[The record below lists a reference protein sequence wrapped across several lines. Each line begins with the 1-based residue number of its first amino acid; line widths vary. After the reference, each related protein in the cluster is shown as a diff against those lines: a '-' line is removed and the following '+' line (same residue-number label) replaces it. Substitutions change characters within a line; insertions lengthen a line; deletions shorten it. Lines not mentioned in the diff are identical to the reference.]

1 MKNKKKKYF
10 FIMNR
15 QKKLRKFRAE
25 KMFAKENV
33 YQEIFLDGYWYT
45 KSYSPA
51 KSYRPEKWI
60 ISEFTPESFARYKG
74 IAYKEERKQDEFVK
88 NLFNYY

>member
-1 MKNKKKKYF
+1 
-10 FIMNR
+10 MNQ

-25 KMFAKENV
+25 KMFAKENA

-51 KSYRPEKWI
+51 KNYRPEK
-60 ISEFTPESFARYKG
+60 
-74 IAYKEERKQDEFVK
+74 
-88 NLFNYY
+88 